1 MGVPTFSVTS
11 NIIAHNFTNLS
22 LRPLRRFRIGVNGFE
37 NPLRDPKTAEFKL
50 QIGAGCKMKMDET
63 GNILIKRFSDRN
75 VFVKNILDDEGSA
88 ISNDILKMPQGTLEM
103 ERPVKL
109 FDMKKFQQVRKSLNC
124 PSHFVISR
132 G

>member
-1 MGVPTFSVTS
+1 M
-11 NIIAHNFTNLS
+11 
-22 LRPLRRFRIGVNGFE
+22 NGFE

-75 VFVKNILDDEGSA
+75 VFVKNTLDDEGSA
-88 ISNDILKMPQGTLEM
+88 ISNDILKMPQGSIEM
-103 ERPVKL
+103 ERPMKL
-109 FDMKKFQQVRKSLNC
+109 FDMKKFQQVQKKN
-124 PSHFVISR
+124 